1 MAYVQP
7 NSKIQLFKGINL
19 DNRYLHTIY
28 FANTAAQTAWFDGK
42 VTAALTFNNLMY
54 RRYTD
59 NQVKLEVDATKLLGV
74 TYMRFQN
81 DRAVDKWFYAF
92 VLSVDYV
99 NENTAL
105 ITYEID
111 VMQTWFIQGG
121 SVRPCMVLREHVTN
135 DAFTANLEEEP
146 VGSDVYDC
154 TKMYQFGQE
163 DDSDVFGHYSVIM
176 QTTGTPETDHWLTQ
190 GLFNGSQIH
199 ARECNNSGE
208 ANHVANELVE
218 MLGSWNLAEQEED
231 IIALYT
237 VPSWLVVRNGGDINY
252 EAMQE
257 LSTPNDLARPST
269 FDTYTPKNNKLFMYP
284 YSYLMCTT
292 HTGDTGV
299 YRWEYFAGSESRV
312 EFRAIG
318 TYLGGGEIWCY
329 PRAYNGKENDIDDA
343 LIMNNFPKNAANV
356 DAYQAW
362 IAAGGTTRL
371 EAERVSA
378 SIRGVSGVLNSAGG
392 VLGAL
397 SSPVSSRVESENL
410 DYAGYVGATPVT
422 STVQRNTM
430 SQTVYGKPAG
440 STLGAIGNVLNT
452 GASLYEA
459 KNNIQYAWND
469 AHYRP
474 NIVVSKPTCNLAV
487 ATREANFYF
496 YHCHV
501 RADEAKRIDDFFSCY
516 GYAINKVDIPKLT
529 GRQYWNFVM
538 TQNAVIAGDMPASSK
553 EAIGRIFDSGITFW
567 HNGDQVGNYRQSVSN
582 GSINNPI
589 VTQS

>member
-59 NQVKLEVDATKLLGV
+59 NQVKVEVDATKLLGV

-92 VLSVDYV
+92 VLSCDYV
-99 NENTAL
+99 NENTTI

-135 DAFTANLEEEP
+135 DTFTNNLEEEP
-146 VGSDVYDC
+146 IGTDVYDC
-154 TKMYQFGQE
+154 DELYRFGQE
-163 DDSDVFGHYSVIM
+163 ENSDVFANYSVVM
-176 QTTGTPETDHWLTQ
+176 QTTGIPQPDAGLHPYTQ
-190 GLFNGSQIH
+190 GVFNGAQMHI
-199 ARECNNSGE
+199 RECNDADDADGIMNDL
-208 ANHVANELVE
+208 HE
-218 MLGSWNLAEQEED
+218 MLGSFALSEQEEEVV
-231 IIALYT
+231 ALYT
-237 VPSWLVVRNGGDINY
+237 VPSWIAEEYTAFN
-252 EAMQE
+252 Q
-257 LSTPNDLARPST
+257 LSTPPSLKRPT
-269 FDTYTPKNNKLFMYP
+269 HFDNYTPKNNKLFMYP

-292 HTGDTGV
+292 HTGDV
-299 YRWEYFAGSESRV
+299 ASYRWEYFDGSENRV
-312 EFRAIG
+312 EFRAEG

-329 PRAYNGKENDIDDA
+329 PRAYNGKQNDVDDG
-343 LIMNNFPKNAANV
+343 LVMNNFPKNALNY

-362 IAAGGTTRL
+362 IASGGTARL
-371 EAERVSA
+371 NLER
-378 SIRGVSGVLNSAGG
+378 
-392 VLGAL
+392 
-397 SSPVSSRVESENL
+397 
-410 DYAGYVGATPVT
+410 
-422 STVQRNTM
+422 TM
-430 SQTVYGKPAG
+430 SQVRGINGIVHATGQAI
-440 STLGAIGNVLNT
+440 STLSTDDMGVQGQEANQPLGARDVSSVTKAAQGTITAGILSAASSLINT
-452 GASLYEA
+452 GANYYEA
-459 KNNIQYAWND
+459 TKNIEYAFKE
-469 AHYRP
+469 AKYRP
-474 NIVVSKPTCNLAV
+474 NIVATKPTCSLSTAL
-487 ATREANFYF
+487 REANFYF

-501 RADEAKRIDDFFSCY
+501 RDDEAKRLDDFFSCY
-516 GYAINKVDIPKLT
+516 GYAVNLVKAPNLT

-567 HNGDQVGNYRQSVSN
+567 HNGDQVGNYRQSVSQ

-589 VTQS
+589 NA